1 MRRYLSLKP
10 RLRLSPGYAQADS
23 NFGVALCRQ
32 GNLVEGIAQFE
43 AAIQADPRSADGHNN
58 LAVALLRAGRRDEAI
73 SDFREALRIQPN
85 YPGAEQ
91 QLYALT
97 NAPYKSP

>member
-32 GNLVEGIAQFE
+32 GNLAKGIAQFE
-43 AAIQADPRSADGHNN
+43 AAIQADPRYAEGHNN
-58 LAVALLRAGRRDEAI
+58 LAVALVRAGRRAEAI
-73 SDFREALRIQPN
+73 SHFREELRIRPN

-91 QLYALT
+91 QLRALT
-97 NAPYKSP
+97 NRP